1 MTDLL
6 LRLFVKHASDTSD
19 PAVRAGYGRLA
30 GVTGIVCNLL
40 LFALKLLAGTIS
52 GSVSITADAVNN
64 LSDASG
70 SIVTLVGFKLASRP
84 ADDEHPYGHARM
96 EYLSGLAVAVLI
108 LVIGVELVKSSVG
121 KILHP
126 EAVEFSALIVVIL
139 VCSILVKLWMAVFN
153 RKLGRRIGSAALTAA
168 AADSRNDVIS
178 TGAVLLAC
186 IVGQLTGLKID
197 GYVGLLVALFIL
209 WSGVG
214 IAKDTIDPLIGAKPD
229 ESLVHAIA
237 YLMTSHPSIL
247 GIHDLMVHDY
257 GPGRRFASVH
267 AELDHRI
274 DPLVAHE
281 ILDEIERQAKSDLH
295 VDLVIHYDPVVTD
308 DPELTRLHILVD
320 DLLAE
325 MDSRL
330 KTHDFRMVPG
340 GGHTNLI
347 FDIAVPQDI
356 KLTKQDIQSRLEEAL
371 RTREGKIYHT
381 VITFDPIAFNQESC
395 EHLPNGQ

>member
-84 ADDEHPYGHARM
+84 ADNEHPYGHARM

-197 GYVGLLVALFIL
+197 GYVGLLVALFVL

-257 GPGRRFASVH
+257 GPGRQFASAHVEMPGEGDAFEH
-267 AELDHRI
+267 
-274 DPLVAHE
+274 HE
-281 ILDEIERQAKSDLH
+281 ILDTIEH
-295 VDLVIHYDPVVTD
+295 
-308 DPELTRLHILVD
+308 
-320 DLLAE
+320 
-325 MDSRL
+325 
-330 KTHDFRMVPG
+330 
-340 GGHTNLI
+340 
-347 FDIAVPQDI
+347 DI
-356 KLTKQDIQSRLEEAL
+356 KHQMGIDITL
-371 RTREGKIYHT
+371 HC
-381 VITFDPIAFNQESC
+381 DPIATTGDDLRGWVKRGIMQIDPALSIHDLHEHDGFVSFDLVRPDGFDISDEELLELVTRIVHERRPDVSC
-395 EHLPNGQ
+395 VVTFDSGFSSPDRPAEQL